1 MTVTPLDI
9 DDPGLDGET
18 RTAIAEEKARAGRVT
33 NMKRYLLRSLPAFR
47 LFSEMLP
54 LKAALRGS
62 IGERAVSVYSHAIS
76 ENANCLLCST
86 YFRRALKEQH
96 GVSPKDFKPTEVEAL
111 LITLAGQLTEPGEP
125 GDNSALEALEARF
138 GQKAA
143 VEIVAYGAGMLATNV
158 LNTTLRVPLDDDLAP
173 HLAA

>member
-1 MTVTPLDI
+1 
-9 DDPGLDGET
+9 
-18 RTAIAEEKARAGRVT
+18 
-33 NMKRYLLRSLPAFR
+33 
-47 LFSEMLP
+47 
-54 LKAALRGS
+54 
-62 IGERAVSVYSHAIS
+62 
-76 ENANCLLCST
+76 
-86 YFRRALKEQH
+86 
-96 GVSPKDFKPTEVEAL
+96 VSPKDFKPTEVEAL

-125 GDNSALEALEARF
+125 ADNSALEALEARF